1 MNPIIS
7 IVIPVY
13 NSGKYLQETID
24 SIKSIKDNVPYEI
37 IIVNDG
43 STDQQTIS
51 ILEELK
57 AKGYNVLDKIN
68 GGPASARNTGIKT
81 AKGKYIL
88 PVDSDDKIRT
98 GILKK
103 SIDILESAPHIG
115 VVYCDAWCFGDGNG
129 DYLMPEF
136 SLTKLFYN
144 NFFLVSSVFRK
155 SIWEKLNGFD
165 EAIVL
170 KGIEDW
176 DFWLNIAVNDY
187 KIFHLNEILYEYRIF
202 NTGSMRNFPDRKKF
216 EAHIMSKHVTS
227 LYDHYRLLYEEKQEV
242 DEILNDAKVE
252 LKYATANPIKF
263 FIKSV
268 LYKMFSK
275 KTKNFNNYLYK
286 KSLINIFFDR

>member
-1 MNPIIS
+1 MNPLIS

-24 SIKSIKDNVPYEI
+24 SIKSIKDNVTYEI

-43 STDQQTIS
+43 STDQQTLS

-57 AKGYNVLDKIN
+57 SKGFNVIDKIN
-68 GGPASARNTGIKT
+68 GGPASARNTGIIA

-98 GILKK
+98 GILEKPV
-103 SIDILESAPHIG
+103 DILESAPHIG
-115 VVYCDAWCFGDGNG
+115 VVYCDAWCFGDGHG
-129 DYLMPEF
+129 EYIMPEF

-165 EAIVL
+165 EALVL

-187 KIFHLNEILYEYRIF
+187 KIFHLKEILYEYRIF

-227 LYDHYRLLYEEKQEV
+227 LYDNYRLLYEEKQEV
-242 DEILNDAKVE
+242 DEILNDAKIE
-252 LKYATANPIKF
+252 LKYAIANPIKF

-268 LYKMFSK
+268 ICNMFGK
-275 KTKNFNNYLYK
+275 KTINFNNYLYK
-286 KSLINIFFDR
+286 KSLKNIFFNR